1 MTKVLSIVETPYRAT
16 VEEQDDTILWLTNM
30 FKRSGLD
37 MAVLLRAS
45 AVNYGVRGQDASGLR
60 IGDIELHHPPQLD
73 RDVEALL
80 ELGVPVYYL
89 REDAEERGIHENKF
103 VDGIKPVGRSELP
116 SILEEYDQVW
126 HW

>member
-60 IGDIELHHPPQLD
+60 IGDVELRHPPQLD

-80 ELGVPVYYL
+80 ELGVPVFYL
-89 REDAEERGIHENKF
+89 REDAEERGIPDNKM